1 MANLLNFKFGQFSK
15 LPSKENSKA
24 GTVYVTT
31 DEQAMYIDLPESLE
45 ANADLKRI
53 RIGDI
58 IVKDSKRDA
67 VPPFS
72 EGAFYYFAQENA
84 LLRWNGSSWTQINS
98 VSDVQA
104 NITDLT
110 KAVNDEISRSKAAD
124 ETHTQA
130 IAAANKAINA
140 RLTIEDFNTFKTSNT
155 EAIADAKKAGTDAA
169 TAAQTAKN
177 AADTAQTTANNA
189 QANANNRIHKDGSV
203 AMEANLKMGGH
214 GIENLADLTD
224 SSSGKMA
231 ANKNYVDAAKTAA
244 LNAAQT
250 ANEAAQAAQETA
262 DNAVKAAGNAQTTA
276 NKGVSD
282 AAAALAKANEKTTMA
297 EVEAKGYATTGY
309 VDTAESAV
317 LGKSSDAAT
326 AKTVYG
332 AHAAAAAAAQA
343 ARAAQT
349 TANKGVADAEVA
361 AAAAATADQKAV
373 VADGKAVAAQGT
385 INTYITNHENDYTNT
400 QIDSKFTDAKKA
412 GTDAQ
417 TTANNAVTAAGN
429 AQTAADKAQG
439 DASQALIDAAAAQ
452 KTIDDYKTAHA
463 SDYTNGQI
471 DTAVAAA
478 KKAGTDAQGTANTAL
493 GTANNALPK
502 AGGTMNSGAEIKM
515 NSGSISG
522 LADLTSASDGNMAA
536 NKNYVDT
543 AIANG
548 LAANDAMTFV
558 GVLGNGTDQIGSLP
572 STANVG
578 DTYKVG
584 VAGTYGSITAKVGD
598 LIINGAESD
607 GTPKWIHVSSG
618 YESEYA
624 QKLVSS
630 DNVIH
635 LTNGVSNTAT
645 NSVSNF
651 TIVGDADSNLQFT
664 VSGTGNSLTITGSMV
679 WGTFS

>member
-15 LPSKENSKA
+15 LPIDTKA

-45 ANADLKRI
+45 DNASVKRI

-58 IVKDSKRDA
+58 VVKQNAREA

-72 EGAFYYFAQENA
+72 EGAFYYFVDENA
-84 LLRWNGSSWTQINS
+84 LLRWNGSGWTQVNS

-110 KAVNDEISRSKAAD
+110 KTVNDEISRSKAAD

-130 IAAANKAINA
+130 IAAANEAINA

-155 EAIADAKKAGTDAA
+155 AAIADAKKAGTDAA

-177 AADTAQTTANNA
+177 AADAAQATANTA

-244 LNAAQT
+244 LNVAQT
-250 ANEAAQAAQETA
+250 ASEAAQAAQETA
-262 DNAVKAAGNAQTTA
+262 DSAVDAAGTAQTTA
-276 NKGVSD
+276 NKGVAD
-282 AAAALAKANEKTTMA
+282 AAAALAKANEKTTIA

-309 VDTAESAV
+309 VDTAKSAV
-317 LGKSSDAAT
+317 LGKSGDAAT

-343 ARAAQT
+343 AQTAQT
-349 TANKGVADAEVA
+349 TANQGVADAATA
-361 AAAAATADQKAV
+361 AEAAATADQKAV
-373 VADGKAVAAQGT
+373 AADGKAVAAQNT
-385 INTYITNHENDYTNT
+385 IDTYITNHENDYTNT
-400 QIDSKFTDAKKA
+400 QIDDKFTEAKKA

-417 TTANNAVTAAGN
+417 ATANSAVSAAGTAQSAADN
-429 AQTAADKAQG
+429 AQT
-439 DASQALIDAAAAQ
+439 DATQALTDAATAQ
-452 KTIDDYKTAHA
+452 NTIDTYITNHA

-493 GTANNALPK
+493 STANNALPK
-502 AGGTMNSGAEIKM
+502 AGGTMNSGAEINM
-515 NSGSISG
+515 NNGSISG
-522 LADLTSASDGNMAA
+522 LADLTSTSDGKMAV

-558 GVLGNGTDQIGSLP
+558 GVLGTGADQISSLP

-618 YESEYA
+618 YESEYV
-624 QKLVSS
+624 QKLVNS

-651 TIVGDADSNLQFT
+651 TIIGDADSNLQFT
-664 VSGTGNSLTITGSMV
+664 VSGTGNSLTITGSMI